1 MPKIPTLKV
10 GVLTLVSLF
19 LLIFVL
25 IWLRGRSI
33 TGGDSVLV
41 RFNDVD
47 GMREGAAVQFMGIRV
62 GFVDKILPLQLKGKY
77 YVEVSFSIND
87 KDLKIPKGS
96 KLSIEQ
102 SGIIGEK
109 FLEITPPPLQSV
121 TLTMLKDPTNPIMKG
136 IPVKFL
142 YEDGYHVVGQVVNVE
157 PFKEDDLIR
166 YKLSYQ
172 ITLPGAQLPQDP
184 LYELASDEQHQYFLR
199 ILPQE
204 PIVVE
209 APDRNLA
216 YTIENPLRIKRFLEI
231 QLESAEALKITN
243 DKVNQLL
250 SDETIA
256 TLNATLKNTE
266 LMTSRATEVLSS
278 ANKLFI
284 TTSTD
289 LNHLVKASDLLAQN
303 VTEVSKHLNDVIG
316 SPQLK
321 QDILSTV
328 SSIEQSSKALSDI
341 AKDPALRETLTL
353 TKETS
358 RDASELVKALKHAAT
373 DKDLQNRLDQSLTT
387 LNTSLDK
394 LSSVLSDVEGITHD
408 KDQSLNNIVK
418 DTKDTAE
425 NLKVFSK
432 KLNGR
437 FLLFRLMF

>member
-62 GFVDKILPLQLKGKY
+62 GFVDKIVPLQLKGKY

-184 LYELASDEQHQYFLR
+184 LYELASDEKHQYFLR

-341 AKDPALRETLTL
+341 AKDPALRDTLTL